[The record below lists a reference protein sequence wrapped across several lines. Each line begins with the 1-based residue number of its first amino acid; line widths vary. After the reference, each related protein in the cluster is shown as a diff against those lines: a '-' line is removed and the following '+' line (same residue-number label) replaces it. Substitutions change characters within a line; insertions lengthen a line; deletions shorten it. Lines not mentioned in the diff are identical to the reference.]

1 MRKWIIFS
9 VIVLLVVFNALLLW
23 QNHSYKN
30 ALTVS
35 SAVPSYLTEA
45 EGRLE
50 DLRGIYTYPGIG
62 AYFVPTGEDSLP
74 VRSSLTMVIFLS
86 ESTTCPM
93 SLGETEVYRRLLPK
107 FRESGQQMVAMTTR
121 NDSAAIAKF
130 LADENLDIP
139 LLATGEDEN
148 PNLEQI
154 GISHRAMP
162 FKVLY
167 DSTFTAFYM
176 RGANN
181 SPESQADFE
190 SAVLRFSA
198 LVKGE

>member
-1 MRKWIIFS
+1 MRKWLI
-9 VIVLLVVFNALLLW
+9 VIVIILLVIFNAGLLW
-23 QNHSYKN
+23 QNYKLK
-30 ALTVS
+30 LTS
-35 SAVPSYLTEA
+35 KITDEIPSYLTEA

-62 AYFVPTGEDSLP
+62 AYFVPKDEDSLP

-107 FRESGQQMVAMTTR
+107 FRERGQQMVAMTTK
-121 NDSAAIAKF
+121 NDSVAIAKF
-130 LADENLDIP
+130 LADEQLDIP

-167 DSTFTAFYM
+167 DSTFTSIYM

-181 SPESQADFE
+181 TPASQADFE
-190 SAVLRFSA
+190 SAVLWLSA
-198 LVKGE
+198 LVEGE